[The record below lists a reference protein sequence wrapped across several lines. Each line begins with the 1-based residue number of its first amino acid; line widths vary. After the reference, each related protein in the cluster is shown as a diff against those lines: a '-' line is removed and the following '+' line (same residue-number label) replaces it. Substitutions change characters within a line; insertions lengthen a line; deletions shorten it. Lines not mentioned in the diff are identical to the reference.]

1 MPVMM
6 PSRLEDCIKMCVAST
21 VLLNAMFEWPQLYCW
36 LAYFFMPIV
45 KLMNPTVLLD
55 KMYVLFS
62 STVLLNE

>member
-6 PSRLEDCIKMCVAST
+6 PSQLEDCIKMCFDST
-21 VLLNAMFEWPQLYCW
+21 VLLNAMFLMAPTVL
-36 LAYFFMPIV
+36 LVSLFFMPIV

-62 STVLLNE
+62 STVLLNK